1 MQVMTVLVEM
11 TILVEMTVKLLPS
24 SRRKPGSSVVR
35 CAATAFRF
43 MQQLTLRKNRSVP
56 DHEDF
61 NKASNPPVAQ
71 VSLNWKTNINKN
83 QATVAVSRTP
93 KALHTL

>member
-35 CAATAFRF
+35 CAATAFYF
-43 MQQLTLRKNRSVP
+43 MQQLT
-56 DHEDF
+56 
-61 NKASNPPVAQ
+61 
-71 VSLNWKTNINKN
+71 
-83 QATVAVSRTP
+83 P
-93 KALHTL
+93 KAKNLAKEENDARIVCVAL